1 MAETLG
7 LNRQEVQSEIETI
20 NKLATDVQ
28 RDSEQLIEVAR
39 RCVANGIQTEW
50 GLQMMQQLEK
60 FQGTQMAD
68 SIAEIKLQA
77 AKLAEASEQATA
89 YSQGQI

>member
-1 MAETLG
+1 MAELG
-7 LNRQEVQSEIETI
+7 LQREQIQSEIETI
-20 NKLATDVQ
+20 NKLAADVQ

-39 RCVANGIQTEW
+39 RCVQNGIQTEW

-60 FQGTQMAD
+60 FKGTQMAD
-68 SIAEIKLQA
+68 AINEIKLQA
-77 AKLAEASEQATA
+77 AKLSAASEQATA